1 MRNTD
6 SRVSVQVWDEVAKN
20 YILDIS
26 DSDREIGEFLKKNLK
41 QLGIQE
47 NGKVLELGCGSGHV
61 SAILAEAGYDVGLLD
76 FSKVALEKSIQIF
89 EANNLEATCY
99 CQDFFKLNL
108 DTKYDVIWNSGV
120 MEHFNRNEIIEI
132 LNNVKKY
139 TKKYFIVLVPNPKSL
154 PYLLFRY
161 NEMSNDQWQ
170 YDYEYLRDNYE
181 EIVQEAGMKVE
192 HIAYVGN
199 ELTKYLFSVGNDGQK
214 YKTYFEEMSE
224 NKLVPEEQLYLKAY
238 IIDTNPNDGS
248 GMLSKDSGEGIKIDK
263 DRVED
268 ETNRF
273 DLLSR
278 ANGYRRRSN
287 ELKAE
292 KEAVIRELEGLKK
305 QLESYSIK
313 LEKKDE
319 VIGNKDK
326 LIEEQEQKIFNIQDD
341 IQAQRSEIETITKRL
356 KEKSQELVQ
365 ALTQL
370 EYDAQVIQDKEGEI
384 SIVKEQLENI
394 SQQVVDLQEQ
404 VKSNRLLVNENSIL
418 KQELQAIYGSTLWS
432 FAKRYY
438 HFRDNTFPINA
449 IFKSLK
455 KARLKKLNTG
465 MQTIQ
470 HVETTSENTKIDA
483 NIKNT
488 KEDTSINSVVKE
500 AERTNKYEIFIQ
512 DENYMKQDII
522 VLSVIDWDFR
532 FQRPQHLAK
541 GLANLGHRTFYFN
554 ANYHKQDIDIKEKM
568 NNLYVVT
575 LSNQFGERI
584 YDINFNSYVEQMKQ
598 EMDRMLHGY
607 NVRECT
613 VIVEYPTWEP
623 VARYLKE
630 VFGFKVVFDYI
641 DDYTGFE
648 DTAHMGLVQST
659 KDLLKISD
667 LTIATSTFLA
677 EKANEY
683 SNNIKIIRN
692 GTEFEVFN
700 KASNT
705 KKSNKRPKVGYYGAI
720 AEWFDI
726 SVVEHIAMNRPDI
739 DVELIGNVS
748 CDECNRLSKYKNV
761 KFLGEKK
768 YDELWKYLQEYDV
781 CLIPFKSDID
791 LIKATNPVK
800 FYEYLSAGKKIVA
813 TEIPELEPF
822 RDKYVYLAND
832 KERFLDY
839 VDLCIKGEDQL
850 ASGEELIE
858 FAKTQD
864 WSSRCI
870 DMEKYIKDIHP
881 LVSIII
887 ITFNNLEIT
896 KKCINSIVEKTSY
909 PNYEVIIVDNDSKDE
924 TPSYLKELDEQ
935 YEQIKVILNGEN
947 SGFAG
952 GNNIGIREAQGEYI
966 ILLNNDT
973 LVTRGWINGLI
984 KHLDK
989 PGIGF
994 IGPVTNSAGNESQI
1008 NVEYSK
1014 PEDMGPFA
1022 MRYTTDHFNEL
1033 YYDIKVLAMFCVAI
1047 KREVFN
1053 EIGFLDENY
1062 LVGMFEDDDYS
1073 MAIIRQGYKIACAE
1087 DVFIHHFGRAS
1098 FSKIE
1103 DERYKQIFEHNKKY
1117 YEEKWNTLWV
1127 PHKYRQ
1133 G

>member
-1 MRNTD
+1 MINSKEYWENRFATGD
-6 SRVSVQVWDEVAKN
+6 WDDFGGQEQTRFFYQLA
-20 YILDIS
+20 LDNLPQWLIS
-26 DSDREIGEFLKKNLK
+26 D
-41 QLGIQE
+41 IQE
-47 NGKVLELGCGSGHV
+47 NDLSIVDIGCAEGAGTDLFKRKFSRSRVVGVDFSEAAINQAKERYRQCEFECNDINDIQERFDVIISSNVLEHLKDPFIQLDRLVELVDKYCIIILPFQEEKLHEEHFTRFDYDSFKMKIEDGYLIYHKEVEVSQVENSMWPGKQIILVYAKEKYLSPYKVKLSRIENGDFEIKSKLWCELENIKKVLVDKEQEV
-61 SAILAEAGYDVGLLD
+61 KQKD
-76 FSKVALEKSIQIF
+76 
-89 EANNLEATCY
+89 
-99 CQDFFKLNL
+99 
-108 DTKYDVIWNSGV
+108 
-120 MEHFNRNEIIEI
+120 IEI
-132 LNNVKKY
+132 QTN
-139 TKKYFIVLVPNPKSL
+139 
-154 PYLLFRY
+154 
-161 NEMSNDQWQ
+161 
-170 YDYEYLRDNYE
+170 YEELKQKGIEIQTNYE
-181 EIVQEAGMKVE
+181 EIVSKEKQIIEYQKQLNESKNEIQRQEESLQELKE
-192 HIAYVGN
+192 HIDIIVN
-199 ELTKYLFSVGNDGQK
+199 EKK
-214 YKTYFEEMSE
+214 
-224 NKLVPEEQLYLKAY
+224 EQLHK
-238 IIDTNPNDGS
+238 
-248 GMLSKDSGEGIKIDK
+248 M
-263 DRVED
+263 
-268 ETNRF
+268 
-273 DLLSR
+273 
-278 ANGYRRRSN
+278 
-287 ELKAE
+287 E
-292 KEAVIRELEGLKK
+292 KQI
-305 QLESYSIK
+305 
-313 LEKKDE
+313 
-319 VIGNKDK
+319 
-326 LIEEQEQKIFNIQDD
+326 
-341 IQAQRSEIETITKRL
+341 
-356 KEKSQELVQ
+356 
-365 ALTQL
+365 
-370 EYDAQVIQDKEGEI
+370 QVIQDKDNEI
-384 SIVKEQLENI
+384 SRMHSQLDDINHQLEI
-394 SQQVVDLQEQ
+394 LQEQ
-404 VKSNRLLVNENSIL
+404 ANSNRVLLSENSAL
-418 KQELQAIYGSTLWS
+418 KRELQAIYGSTLWR

-438 HFRDNTFPINA
+438 HFRDNTFPINV

-455 KARLKKLNTG
+455 KARLKKINTEIH
-465 MQTIQ
+465 TIQ
-470 HVETTSENTKIDA
+470 CEEIINQNTKIDE

-488 KEDTSINSVVKE
+488 KEDISINSVVKE
-500 AERTNKYEIFIQ
+500 EEVAERTNKYEIFIQ
-512 DENYMKQDII
+512 DENYIKQDII

-554 ANYHKQDIDIKEKM
+554 ANYHKQDSDIKEKM
-568 NNLYVVT
+568 DNLYVVT
-575 LSNQFGERI
+575 LSNHFGERI
-584 YDINFNSYVEQMKQ
+584 YDINFNDYIDQMKQ

-630 VFGFKVVFDYI
+630 VFGFKIVFDYI

-677 EKANEY
+677 EKANEH

-726 SVVEHIAMNRPDI
+726 SVVEHIAMNRPNI
-739 DVELIGNVS
+739 DVELIGHVS

-850 ASGEELIE
+850 ANREECIE

-887 ITFNNLEIT
+887 ITFNNLDIT
-896 KKCINSIVEKTSY
+896 KKCINSIIEKTAY

-924 TPSYLKELDEQ
+924 TPSYLEEIDKQ
-935 YEQIKVILNGEN
+935 YEQIKIILNGEN

-952 GNNIGIREAQGEYI
+952 GNNIGIREAQGDYI

-1014 PEDMGPFA
+1014 TQDMDSFA

-1033 YYDIKVLAMFCVAI
+1033 YYDIRVLAMFCVAI

-1103 DERYKQIFEHNKKY
+1103 DKRYKQIFEHNKKY

-1133 G
+1133 E